1 MDGLQWVG
9 ALVDGGSTIGLLV
22 VVILVTLRRPAAVAT
37 IDESVRWWMDRQ
49 QQANDAAERRELA
62 RERNDAE
69 HRAWDGSLLLIVAT
83 SSDLTELRARVTALG
98 PPPRLTPDPS
108 EWLDIEQRRARH
120 RAAETAAKGVP
131 VPRR

>member
-9 ALVDGGSTIGLLV
+9 AVVDGGSTLGLLV
-22 VVILVTLRRPAAVAT
+22 AVLVLLIRRPAAVAT

-69 HRAWDGSLLLIVAT
+69 HRAWDTALLLIVAT
-83 SSDLTELRARVTALG
+83 ADDLATLRSRVAHLG
-98 PPPRLTPDPS
+98 PPPRLTPDPA
-108 EWLDIEQRRARH
+108 EWLDVEQRRARARH
-120 RAAETAAKGVP
+120 RASEVPMPTA
-131 VPRR
+131 